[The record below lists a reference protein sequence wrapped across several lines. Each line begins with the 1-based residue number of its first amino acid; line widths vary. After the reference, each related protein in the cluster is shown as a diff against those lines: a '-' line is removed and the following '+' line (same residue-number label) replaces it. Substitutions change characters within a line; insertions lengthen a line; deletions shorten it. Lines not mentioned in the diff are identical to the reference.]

1 MTLAC
6 VSARKRV
13 YAKASFDARDRTG
26 QSVLRHI
33 APLDRS
39 PTVRFSLTLASKLLE
54 RMFYNLPEP
63 SDAVNTA
70 LVTEIC
76 GRNRAAPLTMNR
88 ATPGR
93 CADCGSDA
101 YIQLAVGDAMLC
113 AHCYQERA
121 GVAKKAAGRKGG
133 ERAIPK
139 PASVLPRPG

>member
-1 MTLAC
+1 
-6 VSARKRV
+6 
-13 YAKASFDARDRTG
+13 
-26 QSVLRHI
+26 
-33 APLDRS
+33 
-39 PTVRFSLTLASKLLE
+39 
-54 RMFYNLPEP
+54 MFYNVPEP
-63 SDAVNTA
+63 ADAVNTA

-121 GVAKKAAGRKGG
+121 GAVKKAAGRKGG
-133 ERAIPK
+133 ERAVPK
-139 PASVLPRPG
+139 PASALPRPG